1 MSTDIERR
9 VGNLLNNSQSTSQST
24 ATAAASLPSASTDT
38 GHKKTMTTINSASS
52 QQTDTSKEK
61 LSVALKERQELEQ
74 VSKQLVGILTFNL
87 VSLVCIYC
95 AVYLTALCCILNI
108 CGIENLQASGS
119 LKEMKSF
126 REKLPAFKMKSEFL
140 KAVQGNQVWR
150 AIYICKKKYDLLT
163 VVSRCFK
170 KIISVNIHENLK
182 EGKLF
187 CFIFKWTNCQ
197 CDAQTV

>member
-24 ATAAASLPSASTDT
+24 ATAAASLPSASTYT

-74 VSKQLVGILTFNL
+74 VLKQLVGTLTFNL

-95 AVYLTALCCILNI
+95 AVYLTALWCILNI
-108 CGIENLQASGS
+108 CGIEN
-119 LKEMKSF
+119 KTC
-126 REKLPAFKMKSEFL
+126 R
-140 KAVQGNQVWR
+140 QV
-150 AIYICKKKYDLLT
+150 
-163 VVSRCFK
+163 VV
-170 KIISVNIHENLK
+170 
-182 EGKLF
+182 
-187 CFIFKWTNCQ
+187 
-197 CDAQTV
+197 